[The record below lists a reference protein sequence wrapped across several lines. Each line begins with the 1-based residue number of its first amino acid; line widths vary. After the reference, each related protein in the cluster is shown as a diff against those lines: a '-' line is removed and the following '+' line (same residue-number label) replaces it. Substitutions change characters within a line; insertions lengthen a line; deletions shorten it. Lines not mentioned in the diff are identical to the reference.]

1 LCGKWRACG
10 FASRGRRGAGRRG
23 RSGGWHCEGGR
34 GGGARVH
41 NTEATIMFTKRW
53 QGQKLNNATHWLFT

>member
-1 LCGKWRACG
+1 VGLRAG
-10 FASRGRRGAGRRG
+10 VGGGQGEEGGVGAGIVRG
-23 RSGGWHCEGGR
+23 EG

-41 NTEATIMFTKRW
+41 NTEATKMFTKRW